1 MRFFLLL
8 AILFL
13 SSCSN
18 QNINRSVFNFSE
30 DMNYDEFKLKLE
42 EYSKNNPYP
51 DINE

>member
-1 MRFFLLL
+1 MKFFLL
-8 AILFL
+8 IVFLFL

-18 QNINRSVFNFSE
+18 QNLNRNDFNFSE